1 MESCMHEKNNF
12 KLNAKFDGKPMKL
25 LKRCVVHYTY

>member
-1 MESCMHEKNNF
+1 MESYMRENNIF

-25 LKRCVVHYTY
+25 LKRCVVHYT